1 MRIKEFLK
9 LSLTSQL
16 GNMLAAA
23 NLMMVFGREAGAAYL
38 NHKFIFDLNRPAYL
52 LLQMLWGYF
61 PPPFATLLL
70 VYFQWILIGGIA
82 KALAARSQPPV
93 FD

>member
-9 LSLTSQL
+9 LSFNSQL

-23 NLMMVFGREAGAAYL
+23 NLMMVLGREAGAAYL

-52 LLQMLWGYF
+52 ITQMFWDGL
-61 PPPFATLLL
+61 PAAVTIVPL
-70 VYFQWILIGGIA
+70 VYIQWLLIGGIA
-82 KALAARSQPPV
+82 RKLADRSRPPA
-93 FD
+93 FR

>member
-9 LSLTSQL
+9 LSFNSQL

-52 LLQMLWGYF
+52 LPQILWGDL
-61 PPPFATLLL
+61 PAPLAILPL
-70 VYFQWILIGGIA
+70 VYLQWILIGGIA
-82 KALAARSQPPV
+82 RTLADWGHKPV